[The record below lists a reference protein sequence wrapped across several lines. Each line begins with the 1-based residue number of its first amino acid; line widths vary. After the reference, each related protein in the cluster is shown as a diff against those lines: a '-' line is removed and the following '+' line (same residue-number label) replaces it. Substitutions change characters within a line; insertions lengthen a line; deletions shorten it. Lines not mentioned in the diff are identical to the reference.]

1 MYLYTYI
8 IMNFTE
14 VFRMNIII
22 VGCGKVGGALA
33 SQLNNEGH
41 NVTVIDQNA
50 DKVKAIANKLDI
62 MGVIGNGASRTIQ
75 KEAGIDDTD
84 LLIAVTGNDELNLLS
99 CLVAKKSA
107 GCRTI
112 ARLRNPEYNMDALYF
127 KNELGLAMVIN
138 PELATAREI
147 TRILN
152 FPSALK
158 IDTFAKGRV
167 DLLTFK
173 LPENSRLAGM
183 SVKEVATK
191 LKTNVTFCTVER
203 EDDAYIANGNF
214 VFAERDV
221 ISIIA
226 SPKGAKD
233 FFAKIN
239 YKIQPIKDALIVGG
253 GAITHYLCELLEKSG
268 IDVKVIEK
276 NTERAVELAEEFDKA
291 TVINGDPTDEDILR
305 EEGIGSASSF
315 IAMTGL
321 DEENILL
328 SLFAKRQGSRKVIT
342 NVNRIEYDDITN
354 QLDLDCVIHPKNI
367 AAEIIVSYV
376 RGMSNAGSSNIE
388 TLYHLSRGKV
398 EAAEFTVL
406 EGSPIIGTPLM
417 QLDFKP
423 GVLVAMIQRG
433 RTQITPR
440 GQDIIEAGDSVVIVT
455 KGIAL
460 NDITDILK

>member
-1 MYLYTYI
+1 
-8 IMNFTE
+8 
-14 VFRMNIII
+14 MNIII

-41 NVTVIDQNA
+41 NVTVVDQNA
-50 DKVKAIANKLDI
+50 DKVKTIANKLDI

-112 ARLRNPEYNMDALYF
+112 ARLKNPEYNMDAPYF

-183 SVKEVATK
+183 SVKDAATK
-191 LKTNVTFCTVER
+191 LKANVTFCTIER

-226 SPKGAKD
+226 SPQGAKD
-233 FFAKIN
+233 FFNKIN

-276 NTERAVELAEEFDKA
+276 NTERAIELAEEFDKA

-376 RGMSNAGSSNIE
+376 RAMNNAGSSNIE
-388 TLYHLSRGKV
+388 TLYHLCKGRV
-398 EAAEFTVL
+398 EAAEFTVH
-406 EGSPIIGTPLM
+406 EGSPVVGKPLM
-417 QLDFKP
+417 ELDFKP

-433 RTQITPR
+433 KTQITPR
-440 GQDIIEAGDSVVIVT
+440 GHDVIEAGDSVVIVT